1 MSRYLMK
8 YKGTYRLK
16 PNLDQFTNDFPRTDN
31 ESIDPS
37 YDDIYIKCA
46 NGSQI
51 YHYGHST
58 LVAYIPSIGR
68 AHNIIIAI
76 AKELKLINEDTESR
90 DYEILYSKLNN
101 NGTIFDIHEYD
112 SEVEFKFNAKN
123 VELVAKYLKPQTMG
137 ADISPFSTKNL
148 PKKKYE
154 IPLENIKEYREIIDS
169 ISEGNKLLINILT
182 KEFMSKIMAKDTKL
196 YNEINIKTDMKKRML
211 KGKEYIHNMGYWDKY
226 LDYLRKNL

>member
-1 MSRYLMK
+1 ML
-8 YKGTYRLK
+8 L
-16 PNLDQFTNDFPRTDN
+16 Q
-31 ESIDPS
+31 
-37 YDDIYIKCA
+37 DIFK
-46 NGSQI
+46 Q
-51 YHYGHST
+51 T
-58 LVAYIPSIGR
+58 VF
-68 AHNIIIAI
+68 IAI

-154 IPLENIKEYREIIDS
+154 IPLENIKEYRKIIDS
-169 ISEGNKLLINILT
+169 IPEGNKLLINILT
-182 KEFMSKIMAKDTKL
+182 KEFMSKIMAKDIKL
-196 YNEINIKTDMKKRML
+196 YNEIDIKADMKKRML
-211 KGKEYIHNMGYWDKY
+211 KGKEYIHSMGYWDKY